1 LHGTTVIDIQDN
13 VVERQLDDIVGNLL
27 GYAPALDDLV
37 DLGWSLLRDL
47 IKNWGVWWVEV
58 LETLLLDTR
67 L

>member
-1 LHGTTVIDIQDN
+1 LRHTDIQDN

-37 DLGWSLLRDL
+37 DLGWGLLRDL

>member
-1 LHGTTVIDIQDN
+1 LRHTDIQDN